1 MTLIQGP
8 KMGLSGRYN
17 FTVQHPDTRKTI
29 TGRDGMPVYRDGSGF
44 VRRAGVWHPNLITDR
59 GLDQFQN
66 ELWLD
71 PDGIRDYVKVGTGTA
86 TPDVTDATLA
96 AYHGESTSTGPGNDA
111 YLASYNTDAAPE
123 YHFKGTKVGVFTASG
138 AVTLTEFG
146 FDAASGDNASV
157 RELLRDGAGDP
168 TTVALTNGQTIS
180 VQHEAFLYMPE
191 ETTVAFDVVEKNLA
205 GTTVATESYT
215 GVIYAV
221 YGIAT
226 YGSTFGY
233 LEPSSAKFADDLY
246 FQSVGFT
253 KPAGIGTG
261 THINQSAANDLAGN
275 PTLLAYTAGDHY
287 VDIRMSLDSTDQ
299 LPSDADVKAILTGYI
314 SVNDLDVGY
323 ALLLDDTQ
331 SIPKANTHSLTLTMR
346 MAWGRA

>member
-1 MTLIQGP
+1 
-8 KMGLSGRYN
+8 MGLSGRYN
-17 FTVQHPDTRKTI
+17 FTVQHPDTGKTI

-59 GLDQFQN
+59 GLDQFRN
-66 ELWLD
+66 ESWLD
-71 PDGIRDYVKVGTGTA
+71 ADGIRDYVKVGTGTA

-96 AYHGESTSTGPGNDA
+96 AYHGESTSTGVNEDP

-123 YHFKGTKVGVFTASG
+123 YRFKGTKVAVFTASG

-146 FDAASGDNASV
+146 FDAAAGDNASV

-168 TTVALTNGQTIS
+168 TTVALTDGSIMS
-180 VQHEAFLYMPE
+180 VQHEAFLHVPE
-191 ETTVAFDVVEKNLA
+191 ETTVAFDVVGKNLA
-205 GTTVATESYT
+205 GTTVATQSYT

-221 YGIAT
+221 YSR
-226 YGSTFGY
+226 STSSVTVRY
-233 LEPSSAKFADDLY
+233 LEPSSAKFADDLS

-253 KPAGIGTG
+253 KPAGIGSG
-261 THINQSAANDLAGN
+261 THIDISTANDVTGSAS
-275 PTLLAYTAGDHY
+275 LLAYTAGDHY

-299 LPSDADVKAILTGYI
+299 LPSDADVKAVLTGYI
-314 SVNDLDVGY
+314 YSFDLDAGY